1 VSTPEIFY
9 WDGLLPVLQHFRAK
23 SRSPGVRGF
32 KRRNKVIVPAGRRNW
47 TIEVPGSA
55 HPDFSAFVLRWT
67 GDSAIRSNSISE
79 TRLTNPRITLV
90 YARRSVTYDA
100 AAAHN
105 VWHIPAPAASLLSGL
120 LVWDAADKT
129 PRADDHQPG
138 RAVN

>member
-1 VSTPEIFY
+1 M
-9 WDGLLPVLQHFRAK
+9 
-23 SRSPGVRGF
+23 
-32 KRRNKVIVPAGRRNW
+32 IVPAGRRNW